1 MIDQTY
7 AGMMARYYDELYK
20 EKPYKAE
27 AAFIHER
34 IQQHL
39 KGTNLTMLE
48 LACGTGTHSILLS
61 EYGYNILATD
71 RSQDFLDIARQKA
84 KSPNL
89 QFRYM
94 DMHSPSEQG
103 KFDVVICLFDSIGYL
118 LTNESISRLFQYVRS
133 VLNPG
138 GLFVFEYWHAGA
150 FLKSHEPYRYKHLP
164 NINVH
169 RVSIT
174 DIDYVNQFASV
185 RYKFFSDEGHYEEVH
200 RNRFFLPQEMNLFIE
215 PNGFE
220 LCDRFAGYTTSK
232 AIDDTTWHIVDII
245 KPK

>member
-71 RSQDFLDIARQKA
+71 RSQDFFGYRKA
-84 KSPNL
+84 ESKVAQFAIQVYGYAFSLGTGEIRCSNL
-89 QFRYM
+89 SLRFHR
-94 DMHSPSEQG
+94 
-103 KFDVVICLFDSIGYL
+103 
-118 LTNESISRLFQYVRS
+118 IS
-133 VLNPG
+133 
-138 GLFVFEYWHAGA
+138 
-150 FLKSHEPYRYKHLP
+150 
-164 NINVH
+164 
-169 RVSIT
+169 
-174 DIDYVNQFASV
+174 VNQ
-185 RYKFFSDEGHYEEVH
+185 
-200 RNRFFLPQEMNLFIE
+200 
-215 PNGFE
+215 
-220 LCDRFAGYTTSK
+220 
-232 AIDDTTWHIVDII
+232 
-245 KPK
+245 